1 VCLVAVVAGGCDHD
15 GPAIE
20 HLGACEVIHIVA
32 RDVSYSEPKFA
43 YWHTAIGVVWYA
55 FRHSINTKRWGVSLP
70 RTISSNT
77 GEGEGNTVSL
87 SELIQLTNNIRATT
101 GQKISSIQKV
111 TGTLRMLALNAM
123 IESAR
128 AGENGRGFSV
138 VAAEV
143 REIASGVGA
152 IADQLQAELA
162 TQIDTLSGRTRMMAN
177 AAVGSRMVDL
187 ALNAVE
193 IVDRNL
199 YERTCDVRWWATDS
213 AVVDCAANPTPAAV
227 DYASRR
233 LGVILN
239 AYTVYLDLWLC
250 DLSGK
255 ILANGRP
262 DRYAVAGRDVSSE
275 PWYIQA
281 MRQQS
286 GDDYAVGDIS
296 TCRNLNG
303 AEVATYAASIRVNGE
318 SHGAPLGVLAI
329 HFDWAPQARAIV
341 RGVRIEPE
349 ERDRTT
355 VMLVDAQHRII
366 ASTRDADSL
375 GTKYAIETGGRTHGC
390 YSRPESTV
398 AFHATPGYETYRG
411 LGWYGVIIRRG
422 A

>member
-1 VCLVAVVAGGCDHD
+1 MSSLR
-15 GPAIE
+15 AIS
-20 HLGACEVIHIVA
+20 G
-32 RDVSYSEPKFA
+32 
-43 YWHTAIGVVWYA
+43 
-55 FRHSINTKRWGVSLP
+55 
-70 RTISSNT
+70 NT
-77 GEGEGNTVSL
+77 GDGDDDAVSL
-87 SELIQLTNNIRATT
+87 SELIHLTNNIKATT
-101 GQKISSIQKV
+101 TQKISGIQKV

-162 TQIDTLSGRTRMMAN
+162 TQIDTLSSRTKMMAN
-177 AAVGSRMVDL
+177 TAVGSRMVDL

-193 IVDRNL
+193 IIDRNL

-213 AVVDCAANPTPAAV
+213 AVVDCAANHTPAAV

-250 DLSGK
+250 DLNGK

-262 DRYAVAGRDVSSE
+262 DRYAVVGRDVSSE

-281 MRQQS
+281 SRLQS
-286 GDDYAVGDIS
+286 GDDYAAGDVSI
-296 TCRNLNG
+296 CRTLNG
-303 AEVATYAASIRVNGE
+303 AEVATYVASIRANGE
-318 SHGAPLGVLAI
+318 SHGAPLWILAI
-329 HFDWAPQARAIV
+329 HFDWAPQARTIV
-341 RGVRIEPE
+341 RGVRIEPA
-349 ERDRTT
+349 ERDCTT

-366 ASTRDADSL
+366 ASSDDTHRL
-375 GTKYAIETGGRTHGC
+375 GTKYAIETSGRTHGY
-390 YSRPESTV
+390 YSRPGSTV

-411 LGWYGVIIRRG
+411 LGWYGVIIRREP
-422 A
+422 